1 MIVETYTRAYLG
13 NKFLYLKSRESKFV
27 QLIEQYLPNWLYQP
41 DKSTE
46 LPKQFIKWCMSY
58 SVLYRRENLLDQPF
72 ACFRS
77 NDGHIYR
84 NKVKVSNFGK
94 ACVMYMVTH

>member
-13 NKFLYLKSRESKFV
+13 NNFLYLKSRESKFV

-46 LPKQFIKWCMSY
+46 LPKQLI
-58 SVLYRRENLLDQPF
+58 
-72 ACFRS
+72 
-77 NDGHIYR
+77 
-84 NKVKVSNFGK
+84 
-94 ACVMYMVTH
+94 